1 MLTENTVKH
10 NLNFFFSVIW
20 LRTAICMMHLE
31 WGWKNMSYSNEQ
43 LMLLGNMQLH

>member
-10 NLNFFFSVIW
+10 NLIFFFCHLV
-20 LRTAICMMHLE
+20 RTAMCMMHLE
-31 WGWKNMSYSNEQ
+31 WGWKNMNYSNEQ